1 MSGQCPHCGQPLTKP
16 SRVGRAWRAYAG
28 YRQRHYQV
36 FESSLSPAPWQ
47 PEPPPQHKGGYF
59 EATRERPAR
68 PMNVESD
75 FVTPLLQAAGVF
87 FFVTLGSLYLA
98 WTLDFAWHLACFVGV
113 ATSGLFYLVALAVN
127 RKLLWIAETVINEDL
142 DGDGHVG
149 FPPAPLTALAPL
161 EVLHKDEAGHLR
173 QLHRLNLPDSIS
185 QAQLVEFAKG
195 AALKGLAQ
203 GQWTGKAGLFSR
215 SEFDALMAELERAN
229 IVAWVDPQNRSQGRR
244 LTHPGQAALRYWA
257 EAAQK
262 GA

>member
-1 MSGQCPHCGQPLTKP
+1 MSGQCPQCGQQLKKP
-16 SRVGRAWRAYAG
+16 SRASRARRAWSAYAG
-28 YRQRHYQV
+28 YRQRHYQL

-47 PEPPPQHKGGYF
+47 PEPPPQPSRGGYF

-75 FVTPLLQAAGVF
+75 FVTPLLQAVGVF
-87 FFVTLGSLYLA
+87 GFVTLGGLYLA
-98 WTLDFAWHLACFVGV
+98 WQLEFVWHLACFAGV
-113 ATSGLFYLVALAVN
+113 AASGLFYLVALAVN

-142 DGDGHVG
+142 NGDGHLG
-149 FPPAPLTALAPL
+149 APPLAPL
-161 EVLHKDEAGHLR
+161 EVLHKDEGGHLR
-173 QLHRLNLPDSIS
+173 QLHRLNLPASIS
-185 QAQLVEFAKG
+185 EAQLVAFAKG
-195 AALKGLAQ
+195 VELKGLAQ

-229 IVAWVDPQNRSQGRR
+229 IVAWVDPQNRAQGRK

>member
-16 SRVGRAWRAYAG
+16 SRARRAWQSYAG

-47 PEPPPQHKGGYF
+47 PEPPPHKGGYF

-75 FVTPLLQAAGVF
+75 FVTPLLQSVGVF
-87 FFVTLGSLYLA
+87 VFVTLGGLYLA
-98 WTLDFAWHLACFVGV
+98 WQLDVVWHLACFAGV
-113 ATSGLFYLVALAVN
+113 AASGLFYLVALAVN
-127 RKLLWIAETVINEDL
+127 RKLLWIAETVINEDV
-142 DGDGHVG
+142 DGDGHIG
-149 FPPAPLTALAPL
+149 RPPPASLAPL
-161 EVLHKDEAGHLR
+161 EVLHKDEGGHLR
-173 QLHRLNLPDSIS
+173 QLHRLNLPESIS
-185 QAQLVEFAKG
+185 EAKLVEFAKG
-195 AALKGLAQ
+195 VTLKGLAQ

-229 IVAWVDPQNRSQGRR
+229 IVTWVDPQNRSQGRK

-257 EAAQK
+257 ESAQK